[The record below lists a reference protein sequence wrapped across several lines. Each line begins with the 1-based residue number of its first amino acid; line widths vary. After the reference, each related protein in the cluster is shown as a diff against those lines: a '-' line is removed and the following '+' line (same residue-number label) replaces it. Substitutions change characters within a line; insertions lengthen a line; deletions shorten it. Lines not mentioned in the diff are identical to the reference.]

1 MNYVQDK
8 MLNEFLE
15 KHYKGNMN
23 EQQGIKL
30 AVRCLLEVVEH
41 GAKNID
47 IGILEKGKKLRKL
60 NETQVNEL
68 VEQIQKEDEDDEDDD
83 DDATMDDKKQDK

>member
-1 MNYVQDK
+1 MNQ
-8 MLNEFLE
+8 E
-15 KHYKGNMN
+15 
-23 EQQGIKL
+23 QGIKL

-60 NETQVNEL
+60 NEKEVNEL
-68 VEQIQKEDEDDEDDD
+68 VQQIQKEDDEDDD
-83 DDATMDDKKQDK
+83 DDDEPMDDKKEDK

>member
-1 MNYVQDK
+1 

-15 KHYKGNMN
+15 KHYKTNMD
-23 EQQGIKL
+23 EAKGVKL

-60 NETQVNEL
+60 NEKQVNEL
-68 VEQIQKEDEDDEDDD
+68 VEQIQKEDEDDDGDEDMDEQK
-83 DDATMDDKKQDK
+83 DDK